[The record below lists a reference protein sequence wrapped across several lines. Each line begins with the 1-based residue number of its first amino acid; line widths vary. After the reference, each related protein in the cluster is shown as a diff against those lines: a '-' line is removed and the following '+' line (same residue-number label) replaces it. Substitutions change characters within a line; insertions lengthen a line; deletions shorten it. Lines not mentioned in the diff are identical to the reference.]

1 MGWFGKGDWGLKILS
16 IILAV
21 VLWVYVSN
29 ELNPTK
35 DKEFKAVPVEVR
47 GVGQNLAVSE
57 MPGTVNVRVQANQN
71 LIADLDVRS
80 IEVFVDLSRVR
91 PGETVVPVQVKAPGG
106 VKVTDLRPQQVP
118 VKIEPMAEKQVPVQ
132 VNYLNSPG
140 EGYKLLAVKATPDEV
155 IIRGPKSL
163 IDRVAAVSVDIQLK
177 NREKS
182 FGETL
187 PVKVIDETGNFREER
202 FVTRTPSLVDVFVTI
217 VPDLPERKAGVI
229 PQITGTPAAGYTVQT
244 VAIEPEELTITGE
257 PELINNIQSVNTL
270 PVNINGAKE
279 DVYTE
284 VGPDLPHG
292 VSADRQSLRVLVKIG
307 RD

>member
-16 IILAV
+16 VILAV

-35 DKEFKAVPVEVR
+35 YKEFKAVPVEVK

-80 IEVFVDLSRVR
+80 IEVYVDLTRVK
-91 PGETVVPVQVKAPGG
+91 PGETVVPVRVKAPTG
-106 VKVTDLRPQQVP
+106 VKVADLRPRQMP
-118 VKIEPMAEKQVPVQ
+118 VKIESMAEKQVLVQ
-132 VNYLNSPG
+132 ASYLNSPK
-140 EGYKLLAVKATPDEV
+140 EGYKLLAVKTKPDEV
-155 IIRGPKSL
+155 IIRGPKSV
-163 IDRVAAVSVDIQLK
+163 IDRVTAVSIDIQLK
-177 NREKS
+177 DREKS

-187 PVKVIDETGNFREER
+187 PIKVVDDTGNFREER
-202 FVTRTPSLVDVFVTI
+202 FVTRTPSVVDVFITI
-217 VPDLPERKAGVI
+217 VPDLPVRKVKVN
-229 PQITGTPAAGYTVQT
+229 PQITGTPAAGYTVLTT
-244 VAIEPEELTITGE
+244 VIEPEELNITGE
-257 PELINNIQSVNTL
+257 PEAINGIDRVSTQ
-270 PVNINGAKE
+270 PVNISGAKE

-284 VGPDLPHG
+284 VGPDLPQG

-307 RD
+307 PD